1 MEFETWEPVYE
12 AILAD
17 FGYDRA
23 GDERA
28 RDLLVALLAGDP
40 TLDPEAMA
48 GATIAIADATVAIAG
63 AASRLEEDLPLARE
77 ADLVF
82 AASSAARRLR
92 EHGITVDCMVT
103 DLDGHPE
110 TARALAAEGT
120 PVAVHAHGDNTA
132 LLREWMPALDTR
144 AVLPTTQTEP
154 TDRVRNFGG
163 FTDGDRAAFLAD
175 ALGAQRLVFPGWTLD
190 DDSVGAQKRRKLQW
204 ARRLLR
210 WLESRRDE
218 QFALLDGQ
226 RDAIDASAF
235 EGIW

>member
-12 AILAD
+12 TILAE
-17 FGYDRA
+17 FGYERA

-28 RDLLVALLAGDP
+28 RDLLVALLANEP
-40 TLDPEAMA
+40 TLDPETMA
-48 GATIAIADATVAIAG
+48 GAIFDIADATVAIAG
-63 AASRLEEDLPLARE
+63 AAPRLEEDLSLARE
-77 ADLVF
+77 ADAVF
-82 AASSAARRLR
+82 AASSAAHRLR
-92 EHGITVDCMVT
+92 EHGIAVDCMVT

-120 PVAVHAHGDNTA
+120 PVAVHAHGDNTT
-132 LLREWMPALDTR
+132 LLREWVPTLDTR
-144 AVLPTTQTEP
+144 AVLPTTQAEP

-175 ALGAQRLVFPGWTLD
+175 ALGAQQLVFPGWRFD
-190 DDSVGAQKRRKLQW
+190 DDSVGLEKQRKLQW

-210 WLESRRDE
+210 WLECRRGE

-226 RDAIDASAF
+226 RDAIDTSTF
-235 EGIW
+235 KGI